1 MEPGEALPGRQRRRA
16 LRRRARPGRGAG
28 LRGQA
33 RLSSGRGLREPDAP
47 RAGDGRAGA
56 RGDHDSASTAA
67 GPPRALARR
76 VGGTHGGRGPRPR
89 GGSVSRVGPRPARLP
104 AARRRSAA
112 GGLRPGAARHR
123 PDRRAPSTRRR
134 RAGRRARRRDQRLS
148 LPPAGRLVQRAL
160 AAPHR
165 QRLADDREAS
175 APRVRQRHRPS
186 SAEPAVHV
194 VRYLGGGGRPSLR
207 KPHFALGA
215 PHPRRGSRIVTVLL
229 ALFGGMALLLYGIR
243 LSGEAL
249 QRALGGRLRGLL
261 PGLSRNRV
269 LAVVSGAAIPA
280 IIQSSAA
287 TTLMLIG
294 FVAAGLMTFRQTL
307 GVILGADIGTTFTVQ
322 LIAFRVTDY
331 SPLLVGLGFTTTFVA
346 RRRVLKDVRQ
356 ALLGLRLLFL
366 GLKLILDNAR
376 TLKAS
381 PIAFNLLGV
390 ALVFPFLGPFT
401 TVVAS
406 TAAEPARQIANAHTL
421 FNIGISLVFLPFTPW
436 ASRAIESLVPDAQE
450 GDSPF
455 RARYLDERA
464 LEQPALA
471 FGQATREALRMAD
484 VVQGMLRDV
493 PVVFASDNAEL
504 LEDVS
509 RRDDQADFLERE
521 IKLFLT
527 RLGRAAMGPD
537 LSRKEIALIS
547 LIGNLENI
555 GDIIDKNLM
564 ELARK
569 KLYQGRRFSDQ
580 GLAEIQEFHGLV
592 GKNLERAI
600 AAFAA
605 NDRGLAQEV
614 LDQRPVVRHRE
625 RDLRESHLGRLRA
638 GLAES
643 IETSEIHLDVLT
655 NLKRVSSHVSALA
668 ISILEEV

>member
-33 RLSSGRGLREPDAP
+33 RLSGGRGLREPDAP

-56 RGDHDSASTAA
+56 RGDHDPASTAA
-67 GPPRALARR
+67 GPPRALSRR

-160 AAPHR
+160 AAAHR

-249 QRALGGRLRGLL
+249 QRALGGRLRSLL
-261 PGLSRNRV
+261 TGLSRNRI
-269 LAVVSGAAIPA
+269 LAVVSGAAITA

-294 FVAAGLMTFRQTL
+294 LLDAVANNPVVGVLAGAVFSALVTSSAATL
-307 GVILGADIGTTFTVQ
+307 GLTLAFAHQGLLSLLGAVAVVLGANIGTCVTALTASIGASAEAKRVAVAHIAFKILGV
-322 LIAFRVTDY
+322 V
-331 SPLLVGLGFTTTFVA
+331 
-346 RRRVLKDVRQ
+346 
-356 ALLGLRLLFL
+356 
-366 GLKLILDNAR
+366 
-376 TLKAS
+376 
-381 PIAFNLLGV
+381 
-390 ALVFPFLGPFT
+390 LVFPFIGPFT
-401 TVVAS
+401 DVVAR
-406 TAAEPARQIANAHTL
+406 TAADPARQIANAHTL
-421 FNIGISLVFLPFTPW
+421 FNIGISLAFLPFTPW
-436 ASRAIESLVPDAQE
+436 ASRAVESLVPDAPE

-464 LEQPALA
+464 LETPALA
-471 FGQATREALRMAD
+471 LGQD
-484 VVQGMLRDV
+484 
-493 PVVFASDNAEL
+493 
-504 LEDVS
+504 
-509 RRDDQADFLERE
+509 
-521 IKLFLT
+521 
-527 RLGRAAMGPD
+527 
-537 LSRKEIALIS
+537 
-547 LIGNLENI
+547 
-555 GDIIDKNLM
+555 
-564 ELARK
+564 
-569 KLYQGRRFSDQ
+569 
-580 GLAEIQEFHGLV
+580 
-592 GKNLERAI
+592 
-600 AAFAA
+600 
-605 NDRGLAQEV
+605 
-614 LDQRPVVRHRE
+614 
-625 RDLRESHLGRLRA
+625 
-638 GLAES
+638 
-643 IETSEIHLDVLT
+643 
-655 NLKRVSSHVSALA
+655 
-668 ISILEEV
+668 